1 MTAPSAGD
9 RRLPTGA
16 NASTESFAQTLASA
30 YRETRL
36 HSPQAVPEVQDRL
49 RDKLETGG
57 VSLTP
62 EILRALAFAIVNDR
76 GA

>member
-9 RRLPTGA
+9 RRLRGEREHAVLRADAGERLPGDA
-16 NASTESFAQTLASA
+16 VAQ
-30 YRETRL
+30 
-36 HSPQAVPEVQDRL
+36 HPQAVPEVQDRF